1 MNDYGDP
8 DSPFDID
15 DVDPLVYSDSQDP
28 VELRRDWR
36 EETSTV
42 AQQPRT
48 APGRRVR
55 RGVHA
60 WTPDVPI
67 PERSGL
73 MQGAGPVLVATGFTG
88 VVVFAFWLFMLVRS
102 WLT

>member
-8 DSPFDID
+8 STPFDID
-15 DVDPLVYSDSQDP
+15 DVDPLVYSDTQDP

-36 EETSTV
+36 ADV
-42 AQQPRT
+42 PQPPPQRT
-48 APGRRVR
+48 APERRGR
-55 RGVHA
+55 RGVPA
-60 WTPDVPI
+60 WTPDVPV
-67 PERSGL
+67 PERSGVAS
-73 MQGAGPVLVATGFTG
+73 GAWPLVAATGFAG